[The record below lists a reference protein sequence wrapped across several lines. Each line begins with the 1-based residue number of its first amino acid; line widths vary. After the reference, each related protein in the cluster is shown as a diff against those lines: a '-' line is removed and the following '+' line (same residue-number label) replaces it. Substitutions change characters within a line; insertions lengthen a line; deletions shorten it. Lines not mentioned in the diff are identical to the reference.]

1 MSDTARCP
9 FCQKYIDV
17 TFKLESCPKCN
28 NSLTKIELKNEVVE
42 SHKMAM
48 LYGLWG
54 AAAYAVIALT
64 AVYYLDKLLG
74 FKGKSCA
81 SAIAVGI
88 ISSTIVVYH
97 SIDKYFS
104 EKK

>member
-1 MSDTARCP
+1 MSDTAKCP

-28 NSLTKIELKNEVVE
+28 KSLARIELKNEVVE
-42 SHKMAM
+42 SHEMAM
-48 LYGLWG
+48 LYALLG

-64 AVYYLDKLLG
+64 ALYYLAKLLG
-74 FKGKSCA
+74 FGGNSCG

-88 ISSTIVVYH
+88 ISSTIMVYH